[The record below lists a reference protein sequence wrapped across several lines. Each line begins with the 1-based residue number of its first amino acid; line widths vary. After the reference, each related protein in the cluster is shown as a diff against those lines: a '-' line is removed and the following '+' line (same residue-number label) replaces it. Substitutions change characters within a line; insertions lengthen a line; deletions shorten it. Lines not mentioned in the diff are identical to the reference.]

1 MTGRAGRLRAATQ
14 TLAGAAVM
22 ITVVTVA
29 SRLVGFARSL
39 VLSSTLGTVGVGTAY
54 TSANIL
60 PNVLFE
66 VAAGGAL
73 AGAVVPL
80 LAGPIARR
88 SREDVSRIASA
99 ILGWTLLVLVP
110 LGALLALLAGPI
122 ATVLMAEEH
131 PGLVDVTA
139 TFVRVFALQVPLYG
153 IAVVLGGILQA
164 HKRFFWQAFS
174 PLLSS
179 LAVIAVYLVFVG
191 LADGNQADVAELS
204 GQAIAWLGW
213 GTTVGV
219 AVLALPLVGP
229 VLRTGTRLRPRLRF
243 PHGEGVRARNLA
255 LAGVGA
261 LVAQQL
267 SVLVTMWSALRFG
280 PQATFPT
287 YTFVQQVYLLPYAV
301 LAFPLAT
308 SAFPRLAEH
317 VAHARLDTFRSLLAA
332 TTRALLVVAGLGVAA
347 LVAASEAVEAV
358 FAVIARS
365 SVEGLGAGVAW
376 MAPGIVGFALI
387 LHLSRALYTIDHQRA
402 AVVATVTG
410 WLVVAVAAFALPAAT
425 GVRDQEGVL
434 SMLGLATTLG
444 MTVAGAGLL
453 VGVRRLAGAD
463 ATREVP
469 RTLLVVGL
477 GTAAGAALGA
487 LLTRVLLP
495 DDAGVLVAVGVGLL
509 AAAVAGAV
517 VVAVTLLGDRTA
529 LLGVVRRG
537 RARGDVA
544 HPGGDGDV
552 APEDPART

>member
-99 ILGWTLLVLVP
+99 VLGWTLLVLVP

-122 ATVLMAEEH
+122 AVALMSEEH

-153 IAVVLGGILQA
+153 VAVVLGGILQA
-164 HKRFFWQAFS
+164 HKRFFWQALS

-179 LAVIAVYLVFVG
+179 LAVIAVYLVFVA

-204 GQAIAWLGW
+204 GRAIAWLGW
-213 GTTVGV
+213 GTTAGV

-267 SVLVTMWSALRFG
+267 SVLATMWSALQFG

-317 VAHARLDTFRSLLAA
+317 VAHARLDTFRSLLAV
-332 TTRALLVVAGLGVAA
+332 TTRALLVVAGIGVAA

-365 SVEGLGAGVAW
+365 SVDGLGAGVAW
-376 MAPGIVGFALI
+376 MAPGVVGFALI

-402 AVVATVTG
+402 AAVATVAG
-410 WLVVAVAAFALPAAT
+410 WAVVAVAALALPAAT
-425 GVRDQEGVL
+425 GVRDQRGVL

-444 MTVAGAGLL
+444 MTVAGAALL
-453 VGVRRLAGAD
+453 LGVHRRAGGD
-463 ATREVP
+463 ATRYVP
-469 RTLLVVGL
+469 RTLVVVGL
-477 GTAAGAALGA
+477 STAAGAALGSALSAA
-487 LLTRVLLP
+487 LLP
-495 DDAGVLVAVGVGLL
+495 EDAGVPAALGVGLL
-509 AAAVAGAV
+509 AATAAALV
-517 VVAVTLLGDRTA
+517 VVGGTLLADRTA
-529 LLGVVRRG
+529 LLGVLRR
-537 RARGDVA
+537 RR
-544 HPGGDGDV
+544 
-552 APEDPART
+552 